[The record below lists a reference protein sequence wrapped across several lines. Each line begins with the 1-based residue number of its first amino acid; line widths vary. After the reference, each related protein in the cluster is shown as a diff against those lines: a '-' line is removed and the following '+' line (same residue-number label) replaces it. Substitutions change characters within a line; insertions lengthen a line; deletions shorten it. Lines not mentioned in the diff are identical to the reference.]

1 MATPEEIAAQRRAA
15 LEAAARQPVYGPRN
29 PQQPI
34 AAPGYSDDLNTRRVQ
49 AYRDAQQQ
57 RAAVAGVP
65 LVSPGYTPGLAG
77 MQAAQDA
84 RMQRESVAALPPA
97 PVAGRDPDVPYAPVD
112 LATLPRTP
120 ASAALTAAASQP
132 VYGPRNPPGPPSL
145 ARPPVPAGRN
155 PDVPYAP
162 APAPIRPPVPAG
174 RNPDVPYAPTAQPPA
189 APVQTPDQPGV
200 AADFQR
206 GLVGTAKAA
215 GGALV
220 YPAALALD
228 ASRRGV
234 TSLVGGDVNTLSGG
248 ADYLTRKAEG
258 AMTSGYED
266 AAGASASLR
275 ARTAAQGRELIGV
288 QPAPVETAPTAST
301 TPSVATQPA
310 QGTTRTNADV
320 LAQDRA
326 NAAEFIASQ
335 PGATPATQPGAAGTT
350 LSPDLLAETNQRI
363 AAAIDES
370 RGPTYANKRGEYS
383 MTGTSPDVIAAA
395 RRRADTGSGGV
406 NFGFAPGEAT
416 ARMQGYAAQDA
427 QRQAAFQA
435 KRQRLD
441 AAVEGI
447 GLRNTI
453 AQATDPQVRRAAQ
466 TRLAALETSGNL
478 ATQQAGETGRA
489 NIAAG
494 AELERA
500 RIAGQYGL
508 LGAQTQGEY
517 GLEGQDIAGKYGLL
531 AADIKA
537 QADQRVASAS
547 VDPKK
552 QQEAMLLAAR
562 NQQLLDAI
570 ARDDQEAIRFYTSGK
585 YAPVAQGDRS
595 PISGITYD
603 QPTVAA
609 MQESERLRA
618 QQQLQ
623 AQKTQ

>member
-15 LEAAARQPVYGPRN
+15 LEAAAR
-29 PQQPI
+29 
-34 AAPGYSDDLNTRRVQ
+34 
-49 AYRDAQQQ
+49 
-57 RAAVAGVP
+57 
-65 LVSPGYTPGLAG
+65 
-77 MQAAQDA
+77 
-84 RMQRESVAALPPA
+84 
-97 PVAGRDPDVPYAPVD
+97 
-112 LATLPRTP
+112 
-120 ASAALTAAASQP
+120 QP

-174 RNPDVPYAPTAQPPA
+174 RNPDVPYAPAPAPVTPTTPA
-189 APVQTPDQPGV
+189 AQQQAQPGV

-206 GLVGTAKAA
+206 GLVGTAKAGA
-215 GGALV
+215 GALV

-234 TSLVGGDVNTLSGG
+234 TNLVGGDVNTLPGG

-258 AMTSGYED
+258 AMAGGYED
-266 AAGASASLR
+266 AAGAAASLR
-275 ARTAAQGRELIGV
+275 GRTASQGRELLGV
-288 QPAPVETAPTAST
+288 QQAAV
-301 TPSVATQPA
+301 TPSAVTPAVAGTPSAAQTQAPA
-310 QGTTRTNADV
+310 VTNEQV

-326 NAAEFIASQ
+326 N
-335 PGATPATQPGAAGTT
+335 T
-350 LSPDLLAETNQRI
+350 
-363 AAAIDES
+363 AAAIPPAGEVGKVPMPAPQ
-370 RGPTYANKRGEYS
+370 GPTYANKKGEYS

-395 RRRADTGSGGV
+395 RRRADTGSGGI

-447 GLRNTI
+447 GLRNTVE
-453 AQATDPQVRRAAQ
+453 QATNPQVRRAAQ

-489 NIAAG
+489 GIAAD
-494 AELERA
+494 ADLARA
-500 RIAGQYGL
+500 RIAGEYGL
-508 LGAQTQGEY
+508 RGTQMQGEY
-517 GLEGQDIAGKYGLL
+517 ELEGQDIAGQYGLQ

-537 QADQRVASAS
+537 RSDYAAAAAS

-570 ARDDQEAIRFYTSGK
+570 ARDDQEAINFLISGK

-603 QPTVAA
+603 KPTVAA

>member
-34 AAPGYSDDLNTRRVQ
+34 ASPGYSDDLNTRRVQ

-57 RAAVAGVP
+57 RAAVAGEP
-65 LVSPGYTPGLAG
+65 LVSPGYTHGLAG

-84 RMQRESVAALPPA
+84 RMQRDAVAALPP
-97 PVAGRDPDVPYAPVD
+97 PRVAGRDPDVPYAPVD
-112 LATLPRTP
+112 MASLPQTP
-120 ASAALTAAASQP
+120 ASAALTSAGNQP

-162 APAPIRPPVPAG
+162 GQEPVRPPVPAG
-174 RNPDVPYAPTAQPPA
+174 RNPDVPYAPAPTPVTPTAPT
-189 APVQTPDQPGV
+189 VQQQAQPGV

-206 GLVGTAKAA
+206 GLVGTAKA
-215 GGALV
+215 GVGALA

-234 TSLVGGDVNTLSGG
+234 TSLVGGDVNTLPGG
-248 ADYLTRKAEG
+248 ADYLTRQAEG
-258 AMTSGYED
+258 AMAGGYED
-266 AAGASASLR
+266 AAGAAASLR
-275 ARTAAQGRELIGV
+275 GRTASQGRELLGV
-288 QPAPVETAPTAST
+288 QQAADTPAAVTPAIAG
-301 TPSVATQPA
+301 TPSAAQTQAPA
-310 QGTTRTNADV
+310 VTNEQV

-326 NAAEFIASQ
+326 NTAAFVASQ
-335 PGATPATQPGAAGTT
+335 PGAPTTT

-363 AAAIDES
+363 ASAIEGS

-383 MTGTSPDVIAAA
+383 MTGTSPDVVADA
-395 RRRADTGSGGV
+395 RRRADTGSGGI

-416 ARMQGYAAQDA
+416 ARMQGYAAQDV

-453 AQATDPQVRRAAQ
+453 EQATNPQVRRAAQ

-478 ATQQAGETGRA
+478 ATQQAGETSRA
-489 NIAAG
+489 GISAG
-494 AELERA
+494 ADIERA

-609 MQESERLRA
+609 MQESERLSA
-618 QQQLQ
+618 QQRLQ

>member
-29 PQQPI
+29 PPTPV

-57 RAAVAGVP
+57 RAAVAGTP
-65 LVSPGYTPGLAG
+65 LVSPGYTPGLTG

-84 RMQRESVAALPPA
+84 RMQREAVAALPQPLIQPA
-97 PVAGRDPDVPYAPVD
+97 AGATPVNTGY
-112 LATLPRTP
+112 
-120 ASAALTAAASQP
+120 
-132 VYGPRNPPGPPSL
+132 
-145 ARPPVPAGRN
+145 GRN
-155 PDVPYAP
+155 PDVPMPDFNPAQATTAIMQDTANLRAYNQATNAQFAASDAQLNTP
-162 APAPIRPPVPAG
+162 APSAG
-174 RNPDVPYAPTAQPPA
+174 AAPTANPYL
-189 APVQTPDQPGV
+189 APE
-200 AADFQR
+200 R
-206 GLVGTAKAA
+206 GNYNMQNTDRV
-215 GGALV
+215 
-220 YPAALALD
+220 ALAE
-228 ASRRGV
+228 R
-234 TSLVGGDVNTLSGG
+234 
-248 ADYLTRKAEG
+248 
-258 AMTSGYED
+258 
-266 AAGASASLR
+266 AA
-275 ARTAAQGRELIGV
+275 
-288 QPAPVETAPTAST
+288 
-301 TPSVATQPA
+301 
-310 QGTTRTNADV
+310 
-320 LAQDRA
+320 
-326 NAAEFIASQ
+326 
-335 PGATPATQPGAAGTT
+335 
-350 LSPDLLAETNQRI
+350 
-363 AAAIDES
+363 
-370 RGPTYANKRGEYS
+370 
-383 MTGTSPDVIAAA
+383 
-395 RRRADTGSGGV
+395 TGSGGV
-406 NFGFAPGEAT
+406 NFGFAPGEAS
-416 ARMQGYAAQDA
+416 ARMQQYAAQDA
-427 QRQAAFQA
+427 QAREAFQA

-447 GLRNTI
+447 GLRN
-453 AQATDPQVRRAAQ
+453 AMEKGNAFERRAAQ

-537 QADQRVASAS
+537 QADQRVAAAS

-570 ARDDQEAIRFYTSGK
+570 ANDDQEAIRFYTSGK

-603 QPTVAA
+603 KPTVAA

>member
-34 AAPGYSDDLNTRRVQ
+34 ASPGYSDDLNTRRVQ

-57 RAAVAGVP
+57 RAAVAGEP

-84 RMQRESVAALPPA
+84 RMQREAVAALPPA
-97 PVAGRDPDVPYAPVD
+97 RVAGRD
-112 LATLPRTP
+112 
-120 ASAALTAAASQP
+120 
-132 VYGPRNPPGPPSL
+132 
-145 ARPPVPAGRN
+145 

-174 RNPDVPYAPTAQPPA
+174 RNPDVPYVPGTITQATLAPLPATPVNTGFGRNADVPMPDFTPDQASTAIRQDTANLRAYNEATNAQFAASDAQQAAYQQQLTPQPAATPASPYLPAERGNYTMQNTDRAALAERAAPTA
-189 APVQTPDQPGV
+189 
-200 AADFQR
+200 
-206 GLVGTAKAA
+206 GLT
-215 GGALV
+215 
-220 YPAALALD
+220 
-228 ASRRGV
+228 
-234 TSLVGGDVNTLSGG
+234 
-248 ADYLTRKAEG
+248 
-258 AMTSGYED
+258 M
-266 AAGASASLR
+266 
-275 ARTAAQGRELIGV
+275 
-288 QPAPVETAPTAST
+288 
-301 TPSVATQPA
+301 
-310 QGTTRTNADV
+310 
-320 LAQDRA
+320 
-326 NAAEFIASQ
+326 
-335 PGATPATQPGAAGTT
+335 
-350 LSPDLLAETNQRI
+350 
-363 AAAIDES
+363 
-370 RGPTYANKRGEYS
+370 
-383 MTGTSPDVIAAA
+383 
-395 RRRADTGSGGV
+395 
-406 NFGFAPGEAT
+406 GFSPGEAT
-416 ARMQGYAAQDA
+416 ARMQQYATQDA
-427 QRQAAFQA
+427 QAREAFQT

-447 GLRNTI
+447 GLRN
-453 AQATDPQVRRAAQ
+453 AMEKGNAFERKAAGARMEELQ
-466 TRLAALETSGNL
+466 KQGLL

-517 GLEGQDIAGKYGLL
+517 GLEGQDIVGKYGLL

-537 QADQRVASAS
+537 QADQSVAAAS

-570 ARDDQEAIRFYTSGK
+570 ARNDQEAIRFYTSGK
-585 YAPVAQGDRS
+585 YAPVAQGDKS
-595 PISGITYD
+595 PYSGVTYD
-603 QPTVAA
+603 PATLATL
-609 MQESERLRA
+609 QESERLSA
-618 QQQLQ
+618 QQRLQ

>member
-34 AAPGYSDDLNTRRVQ
+34 ASPGYSDDLNTRRVQ

-57 RAAVAGVP
+57 RAAVAGEP
-65 LVSPGYTPGLAG
+65 LVSPGYTPGLAS

-84 RMQRESVAALPPA
+84 RMQREAVAALPPA
-97 PVAGRDPDVPYAPVD
+97 RVAGRD
-112 LATLPRTP
+112 
-120 ASAALTAAASQP
+120 
-132 VYGPRNPPGPPSL
+132 
-145 ARPPVPAGRN
+145 

-174 RNPDVPYAPTAQPPA
+174 RNPDVPYAPAPASVTPTAPAVQQP
-189 APVQTPDQPGV
+189 TQPGV

-206 GLVGTAKAA
+206 GLVGTAKA
-215 GGALV
+215 GVGALV

-234 TSLVGGDVNTLSGG
+234 TSLVGGDVNTLPGG
-248 ADYLTRKAEG
+248 ADYLTRQAEG
-258 AMTSGYED
+258 AMAGGYED
-266 AAGASASLR
+266 AAGAAASLR
-275 ARTAAQGRELIGV
+275 GRTAAQGRELLGV
-288 QPAPVETAPTAST
+288 QQAADTPAAATPAIAG
-301 TPSVATQPA
+301 TPSAAQTQAPA
-310 QGTTRTNADV
+310 MTNEQV

-326 NAAEFIASQ
+326 NTAAFVASQ
-335 PGATPATQPGAAGTT
+335 PGAPTTT

-363 AAAIDES
+363 ASAIEGS

-383 MTGTSPDVIAAA
+383 MTGTSPDVVADA
-395 RRRADTGSGGV
+395 RRRADTGSGGI

-453 AQATDPQVRRAAQ
+453 EQATNPQVRRAAQ

-489 NIAAG
+489 GIAAG
-494 AELERA
+494 ADIERA

-517 GLEGQDIAGKYGLL
+517 GLEGEDIAGKYGLL

-537 QADQRVASAS
+537 QADRSVAAAS

-570 ARDDQEAIRFYTSGK
+570 ANDDQEAINFLISGK

>member
-34 AAPGYSDDLNTRRVQ
+34 ASPGYSDDLNTRRVQ

-57 RAAVAGVP
+57 RAAVAGEP

-84 RMQRESVAALPPA
+84 RMQRDAVAAL
-97 PVAGRDPDVPYAPVD
+97 
-112 LATLPRTP
+112 
-120 ASAALTAAASQP
+120 S
-132 VYGPRNPPGPPSL
+132 
-145 ARPPVPAGRN
+145 
-155 PDVPYAP
+155 P
-162 APAPIRPPVPAG
+162 APAPVTPTTPA
-174 RNPDVPYAPTAQPPA
+174 AQQQAQP
-189 APVQTPDQPGV
+189 GI

-206 GLVGTAKAA
+206 GLVGTAKAGA
-215 GGALV
+215 GALA

-234 TSLVGGDVNTLSGG
+234 TSLVGGDVNTLPGG
-248 ADYLTRKAEG
+248 ADYLTRQAEG
-258 AMTSGYED
+258 VMAGGYED
-266 AAGASASLR
+266 AAGAAASLR
-275 ARTAAQGRELIGV
+275 GRTAAQGRDLVGV
-288 QPAPVETAPTAST
+288 QQAAATPSAPVTPVVAGAQPAAQTQASTAIRQDTDNLRAYNDATNAQFAASDAQQAAYQQQLTPQPVATPASPYLPAKRGTYTMQNTDRAALAERAAPTAGLT
-301 TPSVATQPA
+301 
-310 QGTTRTNADV
+310 
-320 LAQDRA
+320 
-326 NAAEFIASQ
+326 
-335 PGATPATQPGAAGTT
+335 
-350 LSPDLLAETNQRI
+350 
-363 AAAIDES
+363 
-370 RGPTYANKRGEYS
+370 
-383 MTGTSPDVIAAA
+383 M
-395 RRRADTGSGGV
+395 
-406 NFGFAPGEAT
+406 GFAPGEAT
-416 ARMQGYAAQDA
+416 ARMQGYAAQDV

-466 TRLAALETSGNL
+466 KRLAALETSGDL

-489 NIAAG
+489 GIAAD
-494 AELERA
+494 ADLARA
-500 RIAGQYGL
+500 RIAGEYGL
-508 LGAQTQGEY
+508 RGTQMQGEY
-517 GLEGQDIAGKYGLL
+517 GLEGQDIAGQYGLQ

-537 QADQRVASAS
+537 RSDYAAAAAS

>member
-29 PQQPI
+29 PQQSI

-84 RMQRESVAALPPA
+84 RMQREAVAALPPA
-97 PVAGRDPDVPYAPVD
+97 RVAGRDPDVPYAPVD
-112 LATLPRTP
+112 MASLPQTP
-120 ASAALTAAASQP
+120 ASAALTAAGNQP

-162 APAPIRPPVPAG
+162 GQYPRPVGRDPDVPVAPTTVRPIGRDPDVPVAPGTITQAAPAPLPATPVNTGYG
-174 RNPDVPYAPTAQPPA
+174 RNPDVPMPDFTPDQASTAIRQDTANLRAYNEATNAQFAASDAQQAAYQQQLTPQPAAAPASPYMPAERGNYTMQNTDRTALAARAAPTA
-189 APVQTPDQPGV
+189 
-200 AADFQR
+200 
-206 GLVGTAKAA
+206 GLT
-215 GGALV
+215 
-220 YPAALALD
+220 
-228 ASRRGV
+228 
-234 TSLVGGDVNTLSGG
+234 
-248 ADYLTRKAEG
+248 
-258 AMTSGYED
+258 M
-266 AAGASASLR
+266 
-275 ARTAAQGRELIGV
+275 
-288 QPAPVETAPTAST
+288 
-301 TPSVATQPA
+301 
-310 QGTTRTNADV
+310 
-320 LAQDRA
+320 
-326 NAAEFIASQ
+326 
-335 PGATPATQPGAAGTT
+335 
-350 LSPDLLAETNQRI
+350 
-363 AAAIDES
+363 
-370 RGPTYANKRGEYS
+370 
-383 MTGTSPDVIAAA
+383 
-395 RRRADTGSGGV
+395 
-406 NFGFAPGEAT
+406 GFAPGEAT

-427 QRQAAFQA
+427 QAREAFQA

-447 GLRNTI
+447 GLRNVMEKGN
-453 AQATDPQVRRAAQ
+453 AFERKAAGARMEELQ
-466 TRLAALETSGNL
+466 KQGLL
-478 ATQQAGETGRA
+478 ATQQAGDTGRA

-537 QADQRVASAS
+537 QADQRVAAAS

>member
-34 AAPGYSDDLNTRRVQ
+34 ASPGYSDDLNTRRVQ

-57 RAAVAGVP
+57 RAAVAGEP

-84 RMQRESVAALPPA
+84 RMQREAVAALPPA
-97 PVAGRDPDVPYAPVD
+97 RVAGRD
-112 LATLPRTP
+112 
-120 ASAALTAAASQP
+120 
-132 VYGPRNPPGPPSL
+132 
-145 ARPPVPAGRN
+145 

-174 RNPDVPYAPTAQPPA
+174 RNPDVPYAPAPASVTPTAPA
-189 APVQTPDQPGV
+189 VQQQAQPGV

-206 GLVGTAKAA
+206 GLVGTAKA
-215 GGALV
+215 GVGALV

-234 TSLVGGDVNTLSGG
+234 TSLVGGDVNTLPGG
-248 ADYLTRKAEG
+248 ADYLTRQAEG
-258 AMTSGYED
+258 AMAGGYED
-266 AAGASASLR
+266 AAGAAASLR
-275 ARTAAQGRELIGV
+275 GRTASQGRELLGV
-288 QPAPVETAPTAST
+288 QQAAD
-301 TPSVATQPA
+301 TPSAVTPAVAGTPSAAQTQAPA
-310 QGTTRTNADV
+310 MTNEQV

-326 NAAEFIASQ
+326 NTAAFVASQ
-335 PGATPATQPGAAGTT
+335 PGAPTTT

-363 AAAIDES
+363 ASAIEGS

-383 MTGTSPDVIAAA
+383 MTGTSPDVVADA
-395 RRRADTGSGGV
+395 RRRADTGSGGI

-453 AQATDPQVRRAAQ
+453 EQATNPQVRRAAQ

-489 NIAAG
+489 GIAVDADLARAG
-494 AELERA
+494 V
-500 RIAGQYGL
+500 AGQ
-508 LGAQTQGEY
+508 A
-517 GLEGQDIAGKYGLL
+517 
-531 AADIKA
+531 
-537 QADQRVASAS
+537 
-547 VDPKK
+547 
-552 QQEAMLLAAR
+552 
-562 NQQLLDAI
+562 
-570 ARDDQEAIRFYTSGK
+570 
-585 YAPVAQGDRS
+585 
-595 PISGITYD
+595 
-603 QPTVAA
+603 TVAA
-609 MQESERLRA
+609 AQQDAAAQLQAAELTGQFGLKAAQAKAAGSALAELAKADTPQGQLAAQRA
-618 QQQLQ
+618 ALIQQQLSLGQTARDEGDVSGVFAAYGLSRPAERVYTDPVTGAPLSAEQVRRLQ
-623 AQKTQ
+623 AQSLQRLPAPPAPQ

>member
-34 AAPGYSDDLNTRRVQ
+34 ASPGYSDDLNTRRVQ

-57 RAAVAGVP
+57 RAAVAGEP
-65 LVSPGYTPGLAG
+65 LVSPGYTPGLAN

-84 RMQRESVAALPPA
+84 RMQRDAVAALP
-97 PVAGRDPDVPYAPVD
+97 
-112 LATLPRTP
+112 
-120 ASAALTAAASQP
+120 Q
-132 VYGPRNPPGPPSL
+132 
-145 ARPPVPAGRN
+145 PVPAGRN

-162 APAPIRPPVPAG
+162 APAAPA
-174 RNPDVPYAPTAQPPA
+174 PAAATTAVAQQPAQP
-189 APVQTPDQPGV
+189 GI

-206 GLVGTAKAA
+206 GLVGTTKAGA
-215 GGALV
+215 GALA

-234 TSLVGGDVNTLSGG
+234 TSLVGGDVNTLPGG
-248 ADYLTRKAEG
+248 ADYLTRQAEG
-258 AMTSGYED
+258 AMAGGYED
-266 AAGASASLR
+266 AAGAAASLR
-275 ARTAAQGRELIGV
+275 GRTASQGRELLGV
-288 QPAPVETAPTAST
+288 QQAADTPAAVTPAIAG
-301 TPSVATQPA
+301 TPSAAQTQAPA
-310 QGTTRTNADV
+310 VTNEQV

-326 NAAEFIASQ
+326 NTAAFVASQ
-335 PGATPATQPGAAGTT
+335 PGAPTTT
-350 LSPDLLAETNQRI
+350 LSPDLLADTNQRI
-363 AAAIDES
+363 AAAIEGS
-370 RGPTYANKRGEYS
+370 RGPTPASPYLPAERGNYT
-383 MTGTSPDVIAAA
+383 MQNTDRAALA
-395 RRRADTGSGGV
+395 ERAAPTAGLTM
-406 NFGFAPGEAT
+406 GFAPGEAT
-416 ARMQGYAAQDA
+416 ARMQGYAAQDV

-453 AQATDPQVRRAAQ
+453 EQATNPQVRRAAQ

-489 NIAAG
+489 GIAAG
-494 AELERA
+494 ADIERA

-517 GLEGQDIAGKYGLL
+517 GLEGEDIAGKYGLL

-537 QADQRVASAS
+537 QADRSVAAAS

-603 QPTVAA
+603 KPTVAA

>member
-34 AAPGYSDDLNTRRVQ
+34 ASPGYSDDLNTRRVQ

-57 RAAVAGVP
+57 RAAVAGEP

-84 RMQRESVAALPPA
+84 RMQREAVAALPPA
-97 PVAGRDPDVPYAPVD
+97 RVAGRD
-112 LATLPRTP
+112 
-120 ASAALTAAASQP
+120 
-132 VYGPRNPPGPPSL
+132 
-145 ARPPVPAGRN
+145 

-174 RNPDVPYAPTAQPPA
+174 RNPDVPYAPAPASVTPTAPA
-189 APVQTPDQPGV
+189 VQQQAQPGV

-206 GLVGTAKAA
+206 GLAGTGEAYV
-215 GGALV
+215 GALA

-228 ASRRGV
+228 ASRRGA
-234 TSLVGGDVNTLSGG
+234 TNLVGGDVNTLPGG
-248 ADYLTRKAEG
+248 ADYFSGKAER
-258 AMTSGYED
+258 AMTGGYED
-266 AAGASASLR
+266 VSAASASMRGRIAKQGRSLLGVQ
-275 ARTAAQGRELIGV
+275 AAQDTPGAPP
-288 QPAPVETAPTAST
+288 PATT
-301 TPSVATQPA
+301 TPAGVITPSSGIASDQA
-310 QGTTRTNADV
+310 GNAAV

-326 NAAEFIASQ
+326 NTAAFLASQ
-335 PGATPATQPGAAGTT
+335 PGAPKTT
-350 LSPDLLAETNQRI
+350 LAPELLDETNKRI
-363 AAAIDES
+363 ATAIDGS

-383 MTGTSPDVIAAA
+383 MTGTSPGVVADA
-395 RRRADTGSGGV
+395 RRRADTGSGGI

-416 ARMQGYAAQDA
+416 ARMQQYATQDA
-427 QRQAAFQA
+427 QAREAFQV

-453 AQATDPQVRRAAQ
+453 EQATNPQVRRAAQ

-489 NIAAG
+489 GIAAD
-494 AELERA
+494 ADLARA
-500 RIAGQYGL
+500 RIAGEYGL
-508 LGAQTQGEY
+508 RGTQMQGEY
-517 GLEGQDIAGKYGLL
+517 GLEGQDIAGQYGLR

-537 QADQRVASAS
+537 RSDYAAAAAS

-570 ARDDQEAIRFYTSGK
+570 ARDDQEAIRFYTSGT

>member
-29 PQQPI
+29 PQQPV
-34 AAPGYSDDLNTRRVQ
+34 ASPGYSDDLNTRRVQ

-57 RAAVAGVP
+57 RAAVAGEP

-84 RMQRESVAALPPA
+84 RMQRDAVAAMSPA
-97 PVAGRDPDVPYAPVD
+97 PTPV
-112 LATLPRTP
+112 TP
-120 ASAALTAAASQP
+120 T
-132 VYGPRNPPGPPSL
+132 
-145 ARPPVPAGRN
+145 
-155 PDVPYAP
+155 AP
-162 APAPIRPPVPAG
+162 A
-174 RNPDVPYAPTAQPPA
+174 
-189 APVQTPDQPGV
+189 VQQQAQPGV

-206 GLVGTAKAA
+206 GLVGTAKAGA
-215 GGALV
+215 GALA

-234 TSLVGGDVNTLSGG
+234 TSLVGGDVNTLPGG
-248 ADYLTRKAEG
+248 ADYLTRQAEG
-258 AMTSGYED
+258 AMAGGYED
-266 AAGASASLR
+266 AAGAAASLR
-275 ARTAAQGRELIGV
+275 GRTASQGRDLLGV
-288 QPAPVETAPTAST
+288 QQVADTPAAVTPAIAG
-301 TPSVATQPA
+301 TPSAAQTQAPA
-310 QGTTRTNADV
+310 MTNEQV

-326 NAAEFIASQ
+326 NTAAFVASQ
-335 PGATPATQPGAAGTT
+335 PGAPTTT
-350 LSPDLLAETNQRI
+350 LSPDLLADTNQRI
-363 AAAIDES
+363 AAAIEGS
-370 RGPTYANKRGEYS
+370 RGPTPASPYLPAERGNYT
-383 MTGTSPDVIAAA
+383 MQNTDRAALA
-395 RRRADTGSGGV
+395 ERAAPTAGLTM
-406 NFGFAPGEAT
+406 GFAPGEAT

-427 QRQAAFQA
+427 KAREAFQA

-447 GLRNTI
+447 GLRN
-453 AQATDPQVRRAAQ
+453 AMEKGNAFERKAAGARMEELQ
-466 TRLAALETSGNL
+466 KQGLL
-478 ATQQAGETGRA
+478 ATQQAGDTGRA

-537 QADQRVASAS
+537 QADQRVAAAS

-552 QQEAMLLAAR
+552 QQEAVLLAAR
-562 NQQLLDAI
+562 NQQLVDAI
-570 ARDDQEAIRFYTSGK
+570 NRNDQEAIRFYTSGK
-585 YAPVAQGDRS
+585 YAPVAQGDKS
-595 PISGITYD
+595 PYSGVTYD
-603 QPTVAA
+603 PETLATL
-609 MQESERLRA
+609 QESERLSA
-618 QQQLQ
+618 QQRLQ

>member
-29 PQQPI
+29 PQQPV
-34 AAPGYSDDLNTRRVQ
+34 ASPGYSDDLNTRRVQ

-57 RAAVAGVP
+57 RAAVAGEP

-84 RMQRESVAALPPA
+84 RMQRDAVAALSPA
-97 PVAGRDPDVPYAPVD
+97 PTPV
-112 LATLPRTP
+112 TP
-120 ASAALTAAASQP
+120 T
-132 VYGPRNPPGPPSL
+132 
-145 ARPPVPAGRN
+145 
-155 PDVPYAP
+155 
-162 APAPIRPPVPAG
+162 
-174 RNPDVPYAPTAQPPA
+174 APT
-189 APVQTPDQPGV
+189 VQQQAQPGV

-206 GLVGTAKAA
+206 GLVGTAKAGA
-215 GGALV
+215 GALA

-234 TSLVGGDVNTLSGG
+234 TSLVGGDVNTLPGG
-248 ADYLTRKAEG
+248 ADYITRQAEG
-258 AMTSGYED
+258 VMAGGYED
-266 AAGASASLR
+266 AAGAAASLR
-275 ARTAAQGRELIGV
+275 GRTASQGRELLGV
-288 QPAPVETAPTAST
+288 QQAADTPAAVTPAIAG
-301 TPSVATQPA
+301 TPSAAQTQAPA
-310 QGTTRTNADV
+310 MTNEQV

-326 NAAEFIASQ
+326 NTAAFVASQ
-335 PGATPATQPGAAGTT
+335 PGAPTTT

-363 AAAIDES
+363 ASAIEGS

-383 MTGTSPDVIAAA
+383 MTGTSPDVVADA
-395 RRRADTGSGGV
+395 RRRADTGSGGI

-427 QRQAAFQA
+427 QAREAFQA

-447 GLRNTI
+447 GLRN
-453 AQATDPQVRRAAQ
+453 AMEKGNAFERKAAGARMEELQ
-466 TRLAALETSGNL
+466 KQGLL
-478 ATQQAGETGRA
+478 ATQQAGETERA

-517 GLEGQDIAGKYGLL
+517 GLEGEDIAGKYGLL

-552 QQEAMLLAAR
+552 QQEAVLLAAR
-562 NQQLLDAI
+562 NQQLVDAI
-570 ARDDQEAIRFYTSGK
+570 KRNDQEAIRFYTSGK
-585 YAPVAQGDRS
+585 YAPVAQGDKS
-595 PISGITYD
+595 PYSGVTYD
-603 QPTVAA
+603 PATLATL
-609 MQESERLRA
+609 QESERLSA
-618 QQQLQ
+618 QQRLQ

>member
-34 AAPGYSDDLNTRRVQ
+34 ASPGYSDDLNTRRVQ

-57 RAAVAGVP
+57 RAAVAGEP
-65 LVSPGYTPGLAG
+65 LVSPGYTPGLAD

-84 RMQRESVAALPPA
+84 RMQRDAVAAL
-97 PVAGRDPDVPYAPVD
+97 
-112 LATLPRTP
+112 
-120 ASAALTAAASQP
+120 S
-132 VYGPRNPPGPPSL
+132 
-145 ARPPVPAGRN
+145 
-155 PDVPYAP
+155 P
-162 APAPIRPPVPAG
+162 APAPVT
-174 RNPDVPYAPTAQPPA
+174 PTTPA
-189 APVQTPDQPGV
+189 AQQQAQPGV

-206 GLVGTAKAA
+206 GLVGTAKAGA
-215 GGALV
+215 GALV

-234 TSLVGGDVNTLSGG
+234 TNLVGGDVNTLPGG
-248 ADYLTRKAEG
+248 ADYLARKAEG
-258 AMTSGYED
+258 AMAGGYED
-266 AAGASASLR
+266 AAGAAASLR
-275 ARTAAQGRELIGV
+275 GRPASQGRELLGV
-288 QPAPVETAPTAST
+288 QQAAVTPSAAAPAVAGTPSAAQTQAPDQASTAIRQDTAKLRAYNEATNAQFAASDAQQAAYQQQLTPQPAATPTSPYLPAESGNYTMQNTDRAALAERAAPTAGLT
-301 TPSVATQPA
+301 
-310 QGTTRTNADV
+310 
-320 LAQDRA
+320 
-326 NAAEFIASQ
+326 
-335 PGATPATQPGAAGTT
+335 
-350 LSPDLLAETNQRI
+350 
-363 AAAIDES
+363 
-370 RGPTYANKRGEYS
+370 
-383 MTGTSPDVIAAA
+383 M
-395 RRRADTGSGGV
+395 
-406 NFGFAPGEAT
+406 GFAPGEAT
-416 ARMQGYAAQDA
+416 ARMQGYAAQDV

-453 AQATDPQVRRAAQ
+453 EQATNPQVRRAAQ

-489 NIAAG
+489 GIAAD
-494 AELERA
+494 ADLARA
-500 RIAGQYGL
+500 RIAGEYGL
-508 LGAQTQGEY
+508 RGTQMQGEY
-517 GLEGQDIAGKYGLL
+517 GLEGQDIAGQYGLQ

-537 QADQRVASAS
+537 RSDYAAAAAS

-570 ARDDQEAIRFYTSGK
+570 ARNDQEAINFLISGK

-603 QPTVAA
+603 KPTVAA

>member
-1 MATPEEIAAQRRAA
+1 MATPEEIAAQRRAT

-34 AAPGYSDDLNTRRVQ
+34 ASPGYSDDLNTRRVQ

-57 RAAVAGVP
+57 RAAVAGEP
-65 LVSPGYTPGLAG
+65 LVSPGYTPGLAS

-84 RMQRESVAALPPA
+84 RMQRDAVAALPP
-97 PVAGRDPDVPYAPVD
+97 PRVAGRDPY
-112 LATLPRTP
+112 
-120 ASAALTAAASQP
+120 
-132 VYGPRNPPGPPSL
+132 
-145 ARPPVPAGRN
+145 VPA
-155 PDVPYAP
+155 PT
-162 APAPIRPPVPAG
+162 PVT
-174 RNPDVPYAPTAQPPA
+174 PTTPVAQPPA
-189 APVQTPDQPGV
+189 QPGV

-206 GLVGTAKAA
+206 GLVGTAKAGA
-215 GGALV
+215 GALV

-234 TSLVGGDVNTLSGG
+234 TSLVGGDVNTLPGG
-248 ADYLTRKAEG
+248 ADYLTHKTEG
-258 AMTSGYED
+258 VMASGYED
-266 AAGASASLR
+266 ASGAAASLR
-275 ARTAAQGRELIGV
+275 GRTAEQGRGLLGV
-288 QPAPVETAPTAST
+288 QPTQAAPSASVTPVVAGAQPAAQTQAPTT
-301 TPSVATQPA
+301 TNEQ
-310 QGTTRTNADV
+310 V

-326 NAAEFIASQ
+326 NTAAFVASQ
-335 PGATPATQPGAAGTT
+335 PGAPTTT

-363 AAAIDES
+363 ASAIEGS

-383 MTGTSPDVIAAA
+383 MTGTSPDVVADAH
-395 RRRADTGSGGV
+395 RRADTGSGGI

-427 QRQAAFQA
+427 RAREAFQT

-447 GLRNTI
+447 GLRNTMEKGN
-453 AQATDPQVRRAAQ
+453 VFERRAAGARMEELQ
-466 TRLAALETSGNL
+466 KQGLM
-478 ATQQAGETGRA
+478 ATQQEGETGRA

-537 QADQRVASAS
+537 QADQQVAAAS

-603 QPTVAA
+603 KPTVAA

>member
-34 AAPGYSDDLNTRRVQ
+34 ASPGYSDDLNTRRVQ

-57 RAAVAGVP
+57 RAAVAGEP

-84 RMQRESVAALPPA
+84 RMQRDAVAALSPA
-97 PVAGRDPDVPYAPVD
+97 PTPV
-112 LATLPRTP
+112 TP
-120 ASAALTAAASQP
+120 T
-132 VYGPRNPPGPPSL
+132 
-145 ARPPVPAGRN
+145 
-155 PDVPYAP
+155 
-162 APAPIRPPVPAG
+162 
-174 RNPDVPYAPTAQPPA
+174 APTVQQPA
-189 APVQTPDQPGV
+189 KPGV

-206 GLVGTAKAA
+206 GLVGTAKAGA
-215 GGALV
+215 GALA

-234 TSLVGGDVNTLSGG
+234 TSIVGGDVNTLPGG
-248 ADYLTRKAEG
+248 ADYLTRQAEG
-258 AMTSGYED
+258 AIAGGYED
-266 AAGASASLR
+266 AAGAAASLR
-275 ARTAAQGRELIGV
+275 GRTASQGRELLGV
-288 QPAPVETAPTAST
+288 QQAADTPAAVTPAVAG
-301 TPSVATQPA
+301 TPSAAQTQAPA
-310 QGTTRTNADV
+310 VTNEQV

-326 NAAEFIASQ
+326 NTAAFVASQ
-335 PGATPATQPGAAGTT
+335 PGAPTTT
-350 LSPDLLAETNQRI
+350 LSPDLLADTNQRI
-363 AAAIDES
+363 AAAIEGS
-370 RGPTYANKRGEYS
+370 RGPTPASPYLPAKRGTYT
-383 MTGTSPDVIAAA
+383 MQNTDRAALA
-395 RRRADTGSGGV
+395 ERAAPTAGLTM
-406 NFGFAPGEAT
+406 GFAPGEAT
-416 ARMQGYAAQDA
+416 ARMQQYATQDA
-427 QRQAAFQA
+427 QAREAFQA

-453 AQATDPQVRRAAQ
+453 EQATNPQVRRAAQ

-489 NIAAG
+489 GIAAD
-494 AELERA
+494 ADLARA
-500 RIAGQYGL
+500 RIAGEYGL
-508 LGAQTQGEY
+508 RGTQMQGEY
-517 GLEGQDIAGKYGLL
+517 GLEGQDIAGQYGLQ

-537 QADQRVASAS
+537 RSDYAAAAAS

>member
-29 PQQPI
+29 PQQPV
-34 AAPGYSDDLNTRRVQ
+34 ASPGYSDDLNTRRVQ

-57 RAAVAGVP
+57 RAAVAGEP

-84 RMQRESVAALPPA
+84 RMQRDAVAALSPA
-97 PVAGRDPDVPYAPVD
+97 PTPV
-112 LATLPRTP
+112 TP
-120 ASAALTAAASQP
+120 T
-132 VYGPRNPPGPPSL
+132 
-145 ARPPVPAGRN
+145 
-155 PDVPYAP
+155 AP
-162 APAPIRPPVPAG
+162 AAQQQ
-174 RNPDVPYAPTAQPPA
+174 AQP
-189 APVQTPDQPGV
+189 GI

-206 GLVGTAKAA
+206 GLVGTAKA
-215 GGALV
+215 GVGALV

-234 TSLVGGDVNTLSGG
+234 TSLVGGDANTLPGG
-248 ADYLTRKAEG
+248 ADYLTRQAEG
-258 AMTSGYED
+258 VMAGGYED
-266 AAGASASLR
+266 AAGAAASLR
-275 ARTAAQGRELIGV
+275 GRTASQGRELLGV
-288 QPAPVETAPTAST
+288 QQAADTPSAPVTPVVAGAQPSAQTQAPAM
-301 TPSVATQPA
+301 
-310 QGTTRTNADV
+310 TNEQV

-326 NAAEFIASQ
+326 NTAAFVASQ
-335 PGATPATQPGAAGTT
+335 PGAPTTT

-363 AAAIDES
+363 ASAIEGS
-370 RGPTYANKRGEYS
+370 RGPTYANKSGEYS
-383 MTGTSPDVIAAA
+383 MTGTSPDVVADA
-395 RRRADTGSGGV
+395 RRRADAGSGGI

-416 ARMQGYAAQDA
+416 ARMQGYAAQDV

-453 AQATDPQVRRAAQ
+453 EQATNPQVRRAAQ

-489 NIAAG
+489 GIAAD
-494 AELERA
+494 ADLARA
-500 RIAGQYGL
+500 RIAGEYGL
-508 LGAQTQGEY
+508 RGTQMQGEY
-517 GLEGQDIAGKYGLL
+517 GLEGQDIAGQYGLQ

-537 QADQRVASAS
+537 RSDYAAAAAS

-570 ARDDQEAIRFYTSGK
+570 ARDDQEAINFLISGK

-603 QPTVAA
+603 KPTVAA

>member
-29 PQQPI
+29 PQQPV
-34 AAPGYSDDLNTRRVQ
+34 ASPGYSDDLNTRRVQ

-57 RAAVAGVP
+57 RAAVAGEP

-84 RMQRESVAALPPA
+84 RMQREAVAALP
-97 PVAGRDPDVPYAPVD
+97 
-112 LATLPRTP
+112 
-120 ASAALTAAASQP
+120 
-132 VYGPRNPPGPPSL
+132 
-145 ARPPVPAGRN
+145 
-155 PDVPYAP
+155 
-162 APAPIRPPVPAG
+162 PAPIRPPVPAG
-174 RNPDVPYAPTAQPPA
+174 RNPDAPYAPAPASVTPTAPA
-189 APVQTPDQPGV
+189 VQQQAQPGV

-206 GLVGTAKAA
+206 GLVGTAKA
-215 GGALV
+215 GVGALA

-234 TSLVGGDVNTLSGG
+234 TSLVGGDVNTLPGG
-248 ADYLTRKAEG
+248 ADYLTRQAEG
-258 AMTSGYED
+258 AMAGGYED
-266 AAGASASLR
+266 AAGAAASLR
-275 ARTAAQGRELIGV
+275 GRTASQGRELLGV
-288 QPAPVETAPTAST
+288 QQAADTPAAVTPAAATPAIAG
-301 TPSVATQPA
+301 TPSVAQTQAPA
-310 QGTTRTNADV
+310 VTNEQV

-326 NAAEFIASQ
+326 NTAAFVASQ
-335 PGATPATQPGAAGTT
+335 PGAPTTT

-363 AAAIDES
+363 ASAIEGS

-383 MTGTSPDVIAAA
+383 MTGTSPDVVADA
-395 RRRADTGSGGV
+395 RRRADTGSGGI

-478 ATQQAGETGRA
+478 ATQQAGETDRA
-489 NIAAG
+489 GISAG
-494 AELERA
+494 ADIERA

-517 GLEGQDIAGKYGLL
+517 GLEGEDIAGKYGLL

-537 QADQRVASAS
+537 RADRSVAAAS

-603 QPTVAA
+603 KPTVAA